1 MICPVC
7 GEPFDHRA
15 SSHQGPECDRC
26 SEEKMSDNISREAAV
41 AVLVNEIDGDDYEND
56 APLTRCID
64 RIRALPAAPAPQ
76 PTVPPEVK
84 LALRVLLNHVEPG
97 WDNCKTVVQLWL
109 DSVPAPSDQCSGGMT
124 CTHRAA
130 LKRCHEL
137 LQEAHAYVPENEAWH
152 DQVTEI
158 LLPCDEAMEC
168 PTVPSVPAPQP
179 WTEGE
184 LAKAMHAERLERE
197 GCRSNYADERW
208 DESKADRERWYA
220 SARVAMRM
228 MGGGK

>member
-1 MICPVC
+1 M
-7 GEPFDHRA
+7 A
-15 SSHQGPECDRC
+15 
-26 SEEKMSDNISREAAV
+26 
-41 AVLVNEIDGDDYEND
+41 
-56 APLTRCID
+56 
-64 RIRALPAAPAPQ
+64 
-76 PTVPPEVK
+76 
-84 LALRVLLNHVEPG
+84 
-97 WDNCKTVVQLWL
+97 
-109 DSVPAPSDQCSGGMT
+109 

-168 PTVPSVPAPQP
+168 PTVEAAPAPQP

-208 DESKADRERWYA
+208 EESKADRERWYA
-220 SARVAMRM
+220 SARIALA
-228 MGGGK
+228 GPGGKP

>member
-1 MICPVC
+1 M
-7 GEPFDHRA
+7 A
-15 SSHQGPECDRC
+15 
-26 SEEKMSDNISREAAV
+26 
-41 AVLVNEIDGDDYEND
+41 
-56 APLTRCID
+56 
-64 RIRALPAAPAPQ
+64 
-76 PTVPPEVK
+76 
-84 LALRVLLNHVEPG
+84 
-97 WDNCKTVVQLWL
+97 
-109 DSVPAPSDQCSGGMT
+109 

-168 PTVPSVPAPQP
+168 PTVEAAPAPQP

-220 SARVAMRM
+220 SARVALSRPLAGPVVVDYSAAAVVVY
-228 MGGGK
+228 GGDGHYSHDALTKARAIVDAALKGAR

>member
-1 MICPVC
+1 
-7 GEPFDHRA
+7 
-15 SSHQGPECDRC
+15 
-26 SEEKMSDNISREAAV
+26 
-41 AVLVNEIDGDDYEND
+41 
-56 APLTRCID
+56 
-64 RIRALPAAPAPQ
+64 
-76 PTVPPEVK
+76 
-84 LALRVLLNHVEPG
+84 
-97 WDNCKTVVQLWL
+97 
-109 DSVPAPSDQCSGGMT
+109 MT

-137 LQEAHAYVPENEAWH
+137 LQEAQAYVPENEAWH

-208 DESKADRERWYA
+208 EESKADRERWYA
-220 SARVAMRM
+220 SARVALSRPLA
-228 MGGGK
+228 GEVVLDYAAAVSALVLVLPLAKGYAAAHPVGANQRFCDVAQDVIERYDAAIGEGKP

>member
-26 SEEKMSDNISREAAV
+26 SEEKMSDNISRDV
-41 AVLVNEIDGDDYEND
+41 PVI
-56 APLTRCID
+56 
-64 RIRALPAAPAPQ
+64 
-76 PTVPPEVK
+76 PPEVK

-97 WDNCKTVVQLWL
+97 WDNCKTAVQLWL
-109 DSVPAPSDQCSGGMT
+109 DAAPCGCAT
-124 CTHRAA
+124 CVLPNICPDGDECQDA
-130 LKRCHEL
+130 
-137 LQEAHAYVPENEAWH
+137 QFHA
-152 DQVTEI
+152 
-158 LLPCDEAMEC
+158 
-168 PTVPSVPAPQP
+168 PAPQP

-208 DESKADRERWYA
+208 DENKSDRERWYA
-220 SARVAMRM
+220 SARVALSRPLA
-228 MGGGK
+228 GPVVADYEAGARAYVEASIDQDGPIFYATDEGAINLLTRAIIDAAIGEGKP